1 MSRKVAVRPSDMAPP
16 FCDFTAAV
24 GEVEPLH
31 RLPGSARRVGDIAA
45 VAGRHLLHL
54 QQRAPLFGQLFA
66 QAQGG
71 LQRLAALKGRLQV
84 GKLQLTFADRSECR
98 TAPRGGNRR

>member
-1 MSRKVAVRPSDMAPP
+1 MRPSDMAPP
-16 FCDFTAAV
+16 FCDFTAA
-24 GEVEPLH
+24 GRRSRATAPP
-31 RLPGSARRVGDIAA
+31 PGQCAPVRDIAA

-84 GKLQLTFADRSECR
+84 GKLQLTFADR
-98 TAPRGGNRR
+98 